1 MVDKEKLA
9 KYIQEL
15 EGYLIHLDELQKH
28 PIDEFISDWRI
39 FSLVDRQ
46 LHLTLESFL
55 TIGEMIIAEFGFDKP
70 DTYADIPR
78 ILFENKVISKRLNDQ
93 LIDLARFRNVLVH
106 DYLSLDHE
114 KVYQHIQKDPKII
127 REFIKEV
134 KKFVSMK

>member
-15 EGYLIHLDELQKH
+15 EGYLSHLDELQKH

-55 TIGEMIIAEFGFDKP
+55 TIGEMIIAEFAFDKP

>member
-15 EGYLIHLDELQKH
+15 EGYLSHLDELQKH
-28 PIDEFISDWRI
+28 PIGEFISDWRI

-114 KVYQHIQKDPKII
+114 KVYQHIQKDPQII

>member
-15 EGYLIHLDELQKH
+15 EGYLSHLDELQKH